1 MRLVEL
7 PRPLAFADGLAMM
20 HRLTTEHKVTLYVTH
35 HAGSSYVRLG
45 GQLYNTAEDYERAA
59 TALVA
64 ELG

>member
-1 MRLVEL
+1 
-7 PRPLAFADGLAMM
+7 MM